1 MNNQPNHGKIPDDIA
16 DDVLELASRLYSEQ
30 TNSYSLEELKA
41 AGEQVQIPPEF
52 IEQAVTQVK
61 EQKRLEAEKQL
72 NQQAL
77 NQKIKWFS
85 GGIAVLTVLWG
96 IVTYNYLNSKSQ
108 QVELA
113 WASVETQLQ
122 RQADLIPNMINLVNL
137 QTNQEKEILTILNNS
152 RQSYQKANTLD
163 EKIVAMNQI
172 EKAVQR
178 FNTMTVSP
186 QGSSAQAFQD
196 LRFEMSGT
204 VNRIA
209 TERRRYNLAVQQYNE
224 KISAFPNSI
233 VAGLAGF
240 EPKPFF
246 SGK

>member
-1 MNNQPNHGKIPDDIA
+1 MNNQPDNRKIPDDIA
-16 DDVLELASRLYSEQ
+16 DDVLELASRLYSQQ

-52 IEQAVTQVK
+52 IEQAVAQVK
-61 EQKRLEAEKQL
+61 EQKRLEAQKQL
-72 NQQAL
+72 DQQAF
-77 NQKIKWFS
+77 NQKINFIS
-85 GGIAVLTVLWG
+85 CGVAAISVLWG
-96 IVTYNYLNSKSQ
+96 IVTYNYLNSQSQ

-122 RQADLIPNMINLVNL
+122 RQADLIPNMINLANL
-137 QTNQEKEILTILNNS
+137 QANQEKEILSILNNS
-152 RQSYQKANTLD
+152 RQSYQKANTID
-163 EKIVAMNQI
+163 QKIAAMNQVDQ
-172 EKAVQR
+172 AMQR
-178 FNTMTVSP
+178 FNSMKVNP
-186 QGSSAQAFQD
+186 QSSSSQALQD

-204 VNRIA
+204 ANRTA
-209 TERRRYNLAVQQYNE
+209 TERRRYNLAVQQYNQ
-224 KISAFPNSI
+224 KISAFPNNI

>member
-30 TNSYSLEELKA
+30 TNSYSLEELKT

-52 IEQAVTQVK
+52 IEQAVAQVK
-61 EQKRLEAEKQL
+61 EQKRLEAQKRL
-72 NQQAL
+72 DQQAL
-77 NQKIKWFS
+77 NQKIKWVS

-96 IVTYNYLNSKSQ
+96 IVTYNSLNSKSQ

-122 RQADLIPNMINLVNL
+122 RQADLIPNMINLANL
-137 QTNQEKEILTILNNS
+137 QANQEKEILGILNNS
-152 RQSYQKANTLD
+152 RQSYQKANTID
-163 EKIVAMNQI
+163 QKIVAMNQVDQ
-172 EKAVQR
+172 AMQR
-178 FNTMTVSP
+178 FNSMKVNP
-186 QGSSAQAFQD
+186 QSSSSQALQD

-209 TERRRYNLAVQQYNE
+209 TERRRYNLAVQQYNQ
-224 KISAFPNSI
+224 KISAFPNNI
-233 VAGLAGF
+233 VACLAGF
-240 EPKPFF
+240 QPKPFF

>member
-1 MNNQPNHGKIPDDIA
+1 MNNQPNHGKIPDDIV

-96 IVTYNYLNSKSQ
+96 IVTYNYLNAQSQ

-113 WASVETQLQ
+113 WALVETQLQ
-122 RQADLIPNMINLVNL
+122 RRTNLITNMTNLPGLQA
-137 QTNQEKEILTILNNS
+137 NQKKEILTLLNNS
-152 RQSYQKANTLD
+152 QQSHQKADKIDEKVEARSQEDQAIQLFNKMITNQPGISEQTLD
-163 EKIVAMNQI
+163 TWQNE
-172 EKAVQR
+172 
-178 FNTMTVSP
+178 MT
-186 QGSSAQAFQD
+186 
-196 LRFEMSGT
+196 GT
-204 VNRIA
+204 ANRIA
-209 TERRRYNLAVQQYNE
+209 TQQKRYNLAVQQYNQ

>member
-209 TERRRYNLAVQQYNE
+209 TERRRYNLAVQQYNQ

>member
-1 MNNQPNHGKIPDDIA
+1 MNNQPNHEKIPDDIA

-41 AGEQVQIPPEF
+41 AGEQVQIPSEF

-209 TERRRYNLAVQQYNE
+209 TERRRYNLAVQQYNQ